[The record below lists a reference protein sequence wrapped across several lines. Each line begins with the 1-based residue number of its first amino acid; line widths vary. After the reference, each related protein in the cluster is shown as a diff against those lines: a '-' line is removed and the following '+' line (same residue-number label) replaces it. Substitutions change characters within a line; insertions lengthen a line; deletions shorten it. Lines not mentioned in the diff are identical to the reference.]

1 AVLLICTSAF
11 ANFKII
17 LKNGREFIVEDYKE
31 INGKI
36 KFYRSGGEVEL
47 DKSLIESIKDTTK
60 SLTKNNAA
68 SEITE
73 ENDQK
78 TEPQQYD
85 KGKKYD
91 DTDSKLKGIIKKK
104 EDIKLKAEQLK
115 SEQKKLNEEMKK
127 EGRLTSIRKSR
138 EFEQKAKEL
147 NDKILK
153 YNSEIIS
160 LQEEEHKILQGTP
173 KKQD

>member
-47 DKSLIESIKDTTK
+47 DKNMIESIKDTKK
-60 SLTKNNAA
+60 SLPEDNIPSAIIDETEQKTTPQNDKEKNYDDPKNKLE
-68 SEITE
+68 EIT
-73 ENDQK
+73 
-78 TEPQQYD
+78 
-85 KGKKYD
+85 
-91 DTDSKLKGIIKKK
+91 KKK
-104 EDIKLKAEQLK
+104 EALKLKQEQLK
-115 SEQKKLNEEMKK
+115 SEQNKLNEEMKK

-138 EFEQKAKEL
+138 EFEQRAKEL
-147 NDKILK
+147 KDKIQK
-153 YNSEIIS
+153 YDDEILSI
-160 LQEEEHKILQGTP
+160 QKEEQKILQESSS
-173 KKQD
+173 KQK